1 MSEHITKARRSSSVD
16 HLLQYERQRKWSGR
30 SRPSSVLCCGG
41 LRHRRGDLIS
51 VMKRVFDN
59 GALWLLWAQNST
71 SQTYFITTLRRAAPR
86 RAQIIDNLTP
96 VARQCNQDKGLRWE
110 YSGNEYDLYRRA
122 CPKINCLSC
131 FRSNMWMDVIKSALW
146 AQHRHVIVVK
156 YVEETFFLLSHYS
169 SLTGW

>member
-1 MSEHITKARRSSSVD
+1 MSPELYITNIFHNHS
-16 HLLQYERQRKWSGR
+16 
-30 SRPSSVLCCGG
+30 P
-41 LRHRRGDLIS
+41 
-51 VMKRVFDN
+51 
-59 GALWLLWAQNST
+59 
-71 SQTYFITTLRRAAPR
+71 PR

-110 YSGNEYDLYRRA
+110 YSGNEYDLYHRA

-156 YVEETFFLLSHYS
+156 YVGETFFLLSHYNI
-169 SLTGW
+169 LTG